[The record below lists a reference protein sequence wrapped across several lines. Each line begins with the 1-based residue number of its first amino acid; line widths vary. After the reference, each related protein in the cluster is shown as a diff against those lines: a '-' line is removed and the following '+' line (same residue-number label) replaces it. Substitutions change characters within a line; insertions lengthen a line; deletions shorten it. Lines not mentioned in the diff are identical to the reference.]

1 MRGRFGGCR
10 HYLVPRGSALNEIRD
25 GGRIDLRHRLLEA
38 SAELVKAPGDLN
50 HQTVDRMGNDSHR
63 SAPRLSIRSPSSREP
78 THTPR
83 LQARAWPSG
92 TVETRLASDNE
103 LNLLFRASDLLMRDL
118 PCPLGPRLPPTGR
131 TSRSPA
137 ATPTAAMRPSPRSE
151 TPAGEPT
158 SSVPTS
164 PPQPA
169 RSGNSPTTPPR
180 SSADASTFSST
191 TPASSP
197 PTRPRRSTTRRS
209 TR

>member
-103 LNLLFRASDLLMRDL
+103 LNLLFRASDLSCETYPVARPALAAD
-118 PCPLGPRLPPTGR
+118 GR

-137 ATPTAAMRPSPRSE
+137 AIPTAAMRPSPRSRLRRASRLR
-151 TPAGEPT
+151 PADI
-158 SSVPTS
+158 
-164 PPQPA
+164 A
-169 RSGNSPTTPPR
+169 
-180 SSADASTFSST
+180 ASTGEVRQLANDVTEILGGRVDILVNHAGILPSNST
-191 TPASSP
+191 ATLD
-197 PTRPRRSTTRRS
+197 TRRS